1 MLRWT
6 AWLWGFMLIAVP
18 RNAHPQPVRVNGG
31 FSIYSELYGQNGLA
45 LGRRPGQQ
53 LGAQGQL
60 TLTIGNQLTL
70 PFSFYLS
77 TDDVGYQLPFNQF
90 GFSPRWRWIQLH
102 AGYFSTRLTELTL
115 RDARLL
121 GGGFELTPGP
131 FRLAFVQGL
140 TQRAVPADTLRGQP
154 PLLRQTLTALQIGV
168 GREDGWH
175 FWITGLRAKD
185 TPDLEAYTT
194 YGLAPQ
200 DNLVVSA
207 AVGLAPLP
215 GRLQLKTEVAASVY
229 TPDVWAGPLDFN
241 QAFQQV
247 QDLLG
252 SLVALRVGSRVD
264 VAVSSALILR
274 PARAFQLQLQSR
286 YVGPGFRSL
295 GAIQLENDI
304 LDLLVAP
311 RILTRVVQMTA
322 RFGVRRNNL
331 AGSRL
336 STRQRGLAAINATIL
351 FSSAFSVAAEFTNFG
366 VRLSRRIDTL
376 TVSNISRQF
385 GLTPTLRLQAGAW
398 LHTITLSARYQQ
410 ANERYV
416 GLPQSRLT
424 RNQDLM
430 LSHSLTFPQRHTLT
444 SSITWNRSSFDSLKT
459 TVLNWNESLT
469 LQWGRTRATFS
480 VGLQRSQSQFTDTGL
495 IGRFNLSV
503 PAGPRGQLQLRL
515 NLRSYRYGQVRLDS
529 RGYTEGTAYLG
540 YSYRF

>member
-1 MLRWT
+1 VIFT
-6 AWLWGFMLIAVP
+6 IVP
-18 RNAHPQPVRVNGG
+18 GNARLQPVRINGS
-31 FSIYSELYGQNGLA
+31 FSVYSEAYGQQGLRFN
-45 LGRRPGQQ
+45 RRPGQQ

-60 TLTIGNQLTL
+60 TLIIGGQLTL

-90 GFSPRWRWIQLH
+90 GVSPRWRWVQLH

-121 GGGFELTPGP
+121 GGGFALTPGP

-140 TQRAVPADTLRGQP
+140 TQRAVPADTLRDQP

-168 GREDGWH
+168 GQEEGWH
-175 FWITGLRAKD
+175 FWLTGLRAKD
-185 TPDLEAYTT
+185 TPDLEAYET

-200 DNLVVSA
+200 DNLVLSTA
-207 AVGLAPLP
+207 FGLAPLP

-229 TPDVWAGPLDFN
+229 TPDVLAGALDFN
-241 QAFQQV
+241 RAFQQL
-247 QDLLG
+247 QDLFG

-264 VAVSSALILR
+264 VAVSSALIIR
-274 PARAFQLQLQSR
+274 PARSFQLQLQSR

-311 RILTRVVQMTA
+311 RILTRSVQVAA

-336 STRQRGLAAINATIL
+336 STRRRGLAAINATFL

-366 VRLSRRIDTL
+366 VRLARRIDTL

-385 GLTPTLRLQAGAW
+385 GLTPTLRLQSGAW

-416 GLPQSRLT
+416 GLAQSRLT

-430 LSHSLTFPQRHTLT
+430 VSHSLTFPQRHTLT
-444 SSITWNRSSFDSLKT
+444 SSLSWNRSLFDSLQT

-469 LQWGRTRATFS
+469 LQWGRTRATLS
-480 VGLQRSQSQFTDTGL
+480 VGLQRSQAQFADTGF
-495 IGRFNLSV
+495 IGRFNLSI
-503 PAGPRGQLQLRL
+503 PAGSGGQFQLRL